1 MDIPLISDVLYN
13 AVTDRTKT
21 LTHQLWLWRKR
32 YLVTDT
38 YISQQWKVV
47 EGRGMRLAHVISV
60 R

>member
-1 MDIPLISDVLYN
+1 MWYVGVPPEKGGD
-13 AVTDRTKT
+13 VTDRTET

-47 EGRGMRLAHVISV
+47 EGRRMRTTHVISV